1 MANATSPTAVNGSA
15 TSSSTPATP
24 EFRVT
29 PGAPPQE
36 GKVLVLNVHNDIHYD
51 PSWNARFSEE
61 HNATPDADELLDGGT
76 TWDDFRRSLMAGQDT
91 PVQVRPTPASATHKK
106 PYELIAGFRRV
117 KAIVQNAEELKKPA
131 LVKAISKTM
140 TDAEARKFNLREN
153 TARYSLGSPD
163 LVYGIKALVA
173 KEPDITSVALS
184 ADLGKNQSYISA
196 LMNIGRKLDTNILK
210 KWREM
215 PDSSRL
221 GYKDVL
227 ELAKMPKAEQAK
239 AFEEMTAGD
248 EGGEGSDGDKNA
260 WVKKAC
266 EKLGAIG
273 NSIGRAVQSGHLQ
286 IVSDE
291 FYLVNAGE
299 FVKVKKNAK
308 PGQLSRLAKA
318 FEKGVA
324 KGQEEAE
331 ALEAGEEERE
341 DDDEEEEETARAKR
355 SPKK

>member
-1 MANATSPTAVNGSA
+1 MANATSTATVNGSA
-15 TSSSTPATP
+15 TSSSAPATP
-24 EFRVT
+24 EFKVT
-29 PGAPPQE
+29 PGAAPQE
-36 GKVLVLNVHNDIHYD
+36 GKVLVLNVYNDIHYD

-61 HNATPDADELLDGGT
+61 HNATPDADETLEGGA

-91 PVQVRPTPASATHKK
+91 PVLVRPTPSGSNHKK
-106 PYELIAGFRRV
+106 PYELIAGFRRI
-117 KAIVQNAEELKKPA
+117 KAIIQNAEELKRAP
-131 LVKAISKTM
+131 LVKAISRAM
-140 TDAEARKFNLREN
+140 SDADARKLNLREN

-196 LMNIGRKLDTNILK
+196 LMNIGRKLDANILK

-239 AFEEMTAGD
+239 AFEEMTSGEED
-248 EGGEGSDGDKNA
+248 EGEGGDGDKNA

-266 EKLGAIG
+266 EKLSTIG
-273 NSIGRAVQSGHLQ
+273 NSIGRAVFSGHLQ

-331 ALEAGEEERE
+331 ALEAGEEEE
-341 DDDEEEEETARAKR
+341 DGGEEEEETPRAKR
-355 SPKK
+355 SAKK